1 MISGLSKEY
10 IDRIGNVWN
19 KRVNDKTRNAWWD
32 SEQLIRHINYLISGE
47 ELQGWNAGA
56 IRKLKEIRGTYEKK
70 KKKRDLIKKI
80 FFFLVG
86 GLEVKKC
93 SYLNR
98 E

>member
-56 IRKLKEIRGTYEKK
+56 IRKLKEIRGTYEKLYPL
-70 KKKRDLIKKI
+70 D
-80 FFFLVG
+80 V